1 MGGIGKPL
9 ARGPEVLSM
18 SVDTDATAQDG
29 DDVEALAHELGEAIT
44 ELPVYRQFEDAKA
57 AVEADEA
64 AQEAIREFEQ
74 IREEYTLARQTGRA
88 DESDLRELQAAQED
102 LHEIPVMKEFLQA
115 QNDLE
120 LRLQALNEEISEQL
134 LVDFGEK
141 AGGCC
146 QD

>member
-1 MGGIGKPL
+1 
-9 ARGPEVLSM
+9 M
-18 SVDTDATAQDG
+18 SVDTDATAQET
-29 DDVEALAHELGEAIT
+29 DDVEALAAELGEAIT
-44 ELPVYRQFEDAKA
+44 ELPVYQRFEEAKA
-57 AVEADEA
+57 VVEADDE

-74 IREEYTLARQTGRA
+74 IREEYMLARQTGKA
-88 DESDLRELQAAQED
+88 EKEDLLTLQEAQED
-102 LHEIPVMKEFLQA
+102 LHDIPVMQDFLQA